1 MMQSCVKSLA
11 RVARAF
17 ALAAVAFGFSA
28 SALAAQSTGKIEGV
42 VRDQNDQPVPN
53 ARVVLVGT
61 AFSAVANPQGYWFIN
76 SVPAGQY
83 DVRASFVG
91 YAPKEYRGV
100 RILSGQTITQDIVL
114 EQTAVEILEITVV
127 AAENALVPRDQV
139 TSKQLIDGGFTDKL
153 PVDNLNAMFA
163 LQPGVMSNSSGSR
176 ISVRGG
182 RQDENV
188 TYIDGVPVTPGN
200 RGALRDG
207 TSSGRGVQQ
216 IEVGTNQFEDASIT
230 TGAASAEFG
239 NAQGGVIAITTRSGG
254 QRFSGNVGFETDEF
268 SGGKMSAGFNRLQ
281 ASLGGPLAGDLTFFV
296 GGTLSGTR
304 FGRGGFNGWEIPTW
318 VPIGVDTTF
327 AIPKSTSATADTIY
341 LPVQKYAVWR
351 GECDAFYVKGAADPD
366 IANNYGYDCAGN
378 RGTGGGA
385 SSSVQLTSKLNW
397 SFGQGSRISLSY
409 IASRDLS
416 RGGKGTDGTF
426 GTTDAQQVLTL
437 NWNQVLSKSSAR
449 AVALDAY
456 VSYQSNRSINSLLT
470 DESER
475 NTRDPFL
482 GWYIGGFDY
491 EYDGDDFPVDDKM
504 IREYRLQTATG
515 RTTIYDRANSN
526 QYGTTNSGFGGSIGN
541 PGSIGS
547 FGSAPGTLNTANE
560 TRLLGK
566 ANLDWQ
572 VDRYNRVKIGGEY
585 TQYELDTYNV
595 GAASQ
600 GFSDIWKASPVRYNL
615 FAEDRLDLGDVVL
628 VGSLRYDYY
637 KLGAEKWKDFPRISS
652 WPGFTP
658 DSLEGRL
665 EEYSAHSYVSPHIQV
680 AFPVTERTNFRL
692 SYGQQVQ
699 TPDFAT
705 MLFGSNTDLATT
717 NTNQNY
723 GTDLDF
729 GKTILFEFG
738 VRHAFSD
745 DMVFDVTVFNKDNL
759 ANAAGRLLFPIDPRT
774 GSPGNVRATVNA
786 DFGNTR
792 GIDMRLDRRIG
803 NIFNGALAYTYQDAR
818 NTGSDPYSYI
828 NFGAR
833 ITSAVTGNAISPPQA
848 AQPVAYSRPHSL
860 AAQAAFNFPA
870 DFAQGTVI
878 GAIMS
883 RGGIYATAR
892 YSSGTAYTRCDPSLE
907 GEQNLVSG
915 NTCNTI
921 FGDYNASRLPAY
933 KMLDLR
939 VTKGFR
945 LGSLDLTAYADA
957 RNVLNIKNIQSVF
970 AQTGSI
976 QNERYRQR
984 LWVTDS
990 STFAQVGLA
999 NGVYNQFTG
1008 DMSLPGSDA
1017 SCGAW
1022 VTTGQTPS
1030 PPTCYF
1036 YRKAEQRFGNGDGI
1050 YSLEEQRR
1058 ASDMSRLGTFHIS
1071 RFAAGGRL
1079 LRFGMEVN
1087 F

>member
-61 AFSAVANPQGYWFIN
+61 AFSAVADPQGYWFIN

-91 YAPKEYRGV
+91 YAPKQYAGV
-100 RILSGQTITQDIVL
+100 RILSGQTITQDILL
-114 EQTAVEILEITVV
+114 EQTAVEIMEITVV

-139 TSKQLIDGGFTDKL
+139 TSKQLIDGGYTDKL
-153 PVDNLNAMFA
+153 PVDNIAEMFA
-163 LQPGVMSNSSGSR
+163 LQPGVMSNGSGSR

-207 TSSGRGVQQ
+207 TNSGRGVQQ
-216 IEVGTNQFEDASIT
+216 IEIGTNQFEDASIT

-254 QRFSGNVGFETDEF
+254 QRFSGNIGFETDEL
-268 SGGKMSAGFNRLQ
+268 SGTKMSAGYNRLQ
-281 ASLGGPLAGDLTFFV
+281 ASFGGPLVGDLTFFV
-296 GGTLSGTR
+296 GGTLDGTR
-304 FGRGGFNGWEIPTW
+304 FGRGGFNGWEVPSW
-318 VPIGVDTTF
+318 VRVGVDTTF
-327 AIPKSTSATADTIY
+327 AIAKSTSATSDTLY
-341 LPVQKYAVWR
+341 LPVHKVAVFR
-351 GECDAFYVKGAADPD
+351 GECDAFYVAGAADPE
-366 IANNYGYDCAGN
+366 IADNYGYDCNGN
-378 RGTGGGA
+378 MNPGGG
-385 SSSVQLTSKLNW
+385 SSSTTQLTSKLNW

-409 IASRDLS
+409 LASRGMS
-416 RGGKGTDGTF
+416 RGATGTDGTF
-426 GTTDAQQVLTL
+426 GTTNTQQVVTL

-470 DESER
+470 NESER
-475 NTRDPFL
+475 DTRDPFL
-482 GWYIGGFDY
+482 GWYLTGFDY
-491 EYDGDDFPVDDKM
+491 EYDGDDFPVTDEM
-504 IREYRLQTATG
+504 IRDFRLQSATG

-526 QYGTTNSGFGGSIGN
+526 QYGSTNSGYGGSIGN

-560 TRLLGK
+560 TRMLGK

-585 TQYELDTYNV
+585 TQYELDTYSV

-637 KLGAEKWKDFPRISS
+637 KLGGEKWKDFPRISS

-658 DSLEGRL
+658 DSLESRL
-665 EEYSAHSYVSPHIQV
+665 EEYPSHSYVSPHIQV
-680 AFPVTERTNFRL
+680 AFPVTDRTNFRL

-705 MLFGSNTDLATT
+705 MLFGSNTDLATS

-774 GSPGNVRATVNA
+774 GAPGNVRATVNA

-792 GIDMRLDRRIG
+792 GIDMRIDRRIG

-833 ITSAVTGNAISPPQA
+833 ITSAVTGSPISPPQA

-860 AAQAAFNFPA
+860 AAQAAFTFPA
-870 DFAQGTVI
+870 DFAEGSVI

-907 GEQNLVSG
+907 GEQNIISG
-915 NTCNTI
+915 GTCNTI
-921 FGDYNASRLPAY
+921 FGDFNASRLPAY
-933 KMLDLR
+933 KMVDLR
-939 VTKGFR
+939 VTKGFN
-945 LGSLDLTAYADA
+945 LGGLDLTAYADA
-957 RNVLNIKNIQSVF
+957 RNVLNIKNIGGVF

-976 QNERYRQR
+976 QNERYRER

-990 STFAQVGLA
+990 SSFAQNGLA
-999 NGVYNQFTG
+999 NGVYNTFTG
-1008 DMSLPGSDA
+1008 DISLPNSDA
-1017 SCGAW
+1017 GCASWRTAGNN
-1022 VTTGQTPS
+1022 PS

-1036 YRKAEQRFGNGDGI
+1036 FRKGEQRFGNGDGI
-1050 YSLEEQRR
+1050 YTLQEQRV
-1058 ASDMSRLGTFHIS
+1058 ASDLNRLGTFHIS
-1071 RFAAGGRL
+1071 RFAGGGRL
-1079 LRFGMEVN
+1079 LRLGLEMN